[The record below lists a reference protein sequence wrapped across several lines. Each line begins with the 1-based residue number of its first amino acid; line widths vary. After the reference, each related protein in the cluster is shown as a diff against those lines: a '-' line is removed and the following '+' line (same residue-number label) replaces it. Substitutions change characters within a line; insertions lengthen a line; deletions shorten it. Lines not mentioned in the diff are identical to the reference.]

1 MMKTRYPSILFVGIT
16 FLCLSLIFFG
26 VASAA
31 TKAKP
36 KGPKH
41 IVLFAH
47 SETLGHMYHQGALKF
62 KKWVEERSKG
72 RVEVQIFPSAQ
83 LGTSVE
89 MVEACQVGAT
99 HMVGI
104 STGHMGNFLPE
115 IDIIRVPYLF
125 PGDYYKVAKLMNH
138 TPAGQE
144 LTKGLE
150 KINLKNLAWTV
161 STLVKY
167 TSNKAI
173 RKPEDFKGIKFRTM
187 ASPLI
192 LETFRIL
199 GASPTPIPYMEVYS
213 ALQLGLAEGQENP
226 LSSIVDMKF
235 HEVQKYLTHSNHVV
249 GVLPVIANKKW
260 FEKLPADIQKILADA
275 AIEWGD
281 LSPDLCVE
289 NEKEMYAWLK
299 KNSKIQMID
308 LTPEQR
314 QAFMKATK
322 PVRAAY
328 IKLVGARGKEVMD
341 VFEREIATLK

>member
-1 MMKTRYPSILFVGIT
+1 
-16 FLCLSLIFFG
+16 
-26 VASAA
+26 
-31 TKAKP
+31 
-36 KGPKH
+36 
-41 IVLFAH
+41 
-47 SETLGHMYHQGALKF
+47 
-62 KKWVEERSKG
+62 
-72 RVEVQIFPSAQ
+72 
-83 LGTSVE
+83 
-89 MVEACQVGAT
+89 
-99 HMVGI
+99 MVGI

-167 TSNKAI
+167 TCNKAI

-328 IKLVGARGKEVMD
+328 IKLVGARGKEVME
-341 VFEREIATLK
+341 VFEREIAKLK